1 MRGDDVACLDLCC
14 RTHDLTVFGQ
24 QTIMNTLK
32 DITCLDTLGCASAI
46 LSELNG
52 TRLALS
58 FIMHLMKTRTVI
70 REDSRSRS
78 VADMQQSFQI
88 SNI

>member
-1 MRGDDVACLDLCC
+1 M
-14 RTHDLTVFGQ
+14 
-24 QTIMNTLK
+24 ITLK

-58 FIMHLMKTRTVI
+58 FIMQLKKTRAVI
-70 REDSRSRS
+70 REDSRSRYHCK
-78 VADMQQSFQI
+78 MRYFTK
-88 SNI
+88 NGWFLMRYFT